1 MRKPSTSD
9 SKIVSSKKLAELK
22 ANASNILAFCRQ
34 AMLNQQP
41 FVGGVA
47 MSMDIIPVR
56 DNRIKTACT
65 DGSNIYFDIDFLS
78 RLSEA
83 ERIFVIAHE
92 VWHNV
97 LCHFLRTENRDRKIF
112 NIATDIEV
120 NEILMSEGFTV
131 PKSACLASTFGFSKG
146 LSAEQ
151 YYDLLLTKN
160 KGQSNKS
167 SNGNSGSSTDDF
179 ANDDGQFDRHIYIDD
194 DMKIEDGE
202 QNVDDK
208 YGRVEHDPDFMP
220 EASEKNIEK
229 IRSAAIFT
237 AQQIEKQG
245 GTLSDNAK
253 KLINDMLEPQVP
265 WQELLSQFITKCY
278 GQKNIW
284 SRPNRRFVHS
294 NTYLPSRDG
303 EHINIVVGIDTSAS
317 VDEHLPLFLGELN
330 GIVKSFANYQIT
342 VVEADYNVQKCT
354 VYNEENLLDLEN
366 NKFHTHGGGGT
377 ELHSIF
383 DYVTENDIDADAI
396 VMFTDGLNSTPFN
409 EDETP
414 SIPTLWIVTPN
425 GDDSTIH
432 FGEVIKL

>member
-1 MRKPSTSD
+1 
-9 SKIVSSKKLAELK
+9 
-22 ANASNILAFCRQ
+22 
-34 AMLNQQP
+34 
-41 FVGGVA
+41 
-47 MSMDIIPVR
+47 
-56 DNRIKTACT
+56 
-65 DGSNIYFDIDFLS
+65 
-78 RLSEA
+78 
-83 ERIFVIAHE
+83 
-92 VWHNV
+92 
-97 LCHFLRTENRDRKIF
+97 
-112 NIATDIEV
+112 
-120 NEILMSEGFTV
+120 
-131 PKSACLASTFGFSKG
+131 
-146 LSAEQ
+146 
-151 YYDLLLTKN
+151 
-160 KGQSNKS
+160 
-167 SNGNSGSSTDDF
+167 
-179 ANDDGQFDRHIYIDD
+179 
-194 DMKIEDGE
+194 
-202 QNVDDK
+202 
-208 YGRVEHDPDFMP
+208 MP